1 MSTSAST
8 PAPVIAVHQL
18 RKRRGSRE
26 VLAGIDLAVAHGEI
40 HALLGPSGGGK
51 TTLLRCLNGLET
63 FDAGRID
70 VAGIELGPGLEDSQK
85 LRLVRM
91 RVGMVFQGYHLFPH
105 LTALENVTLAPVV
118 VGGTARAAALAE
130 AETLLAEVG
139 LEHRRHARPATLSG
153 GEQQRVAIARA
164 LATHPEALLLDEP
177 TAALDPERRQGV
189 LELLRRLAARGVA
202 LVLVTHEIGFA
213 REAADRVS
221 VLDGGLIIE
230 AGVARTVLTN
240 PASPRVR
247 AFLMAQGAQGAQE
260 THGTHEAQAA
270 QSLEG
275 VSVPGA
281 PAATS
286 PTPAPTPTSR
296 E

>member
-1 MSTSAST
+1 MSTSATSSDG
-8 PAPVIAVHQL
+8 PPVIAVHEL

-26 VLAGIDLAVAHGEI
+26 VLAGIDLTVARGEI

-51 TTLLRCLNGLET
+51 TTLLRCLNGLEI
-63 FDAGRID
+63 FDTGRID
-70 VAGIELGPGLEDSQK
+70 VAGIELGPGPGDPQK
-85 LRLVRM
+85 LRAVRT

-105 LTALENVTLAPVV
+105 LTALENIALAPVV
-118 VGGTARAAALAE
+118 VGGKPRAE
-130 AETLLAEVG
+130 ALSEAEALLAEVG
-139 LEHRRHARPATLSG
+139 LEHRQDARPPTLSG

-177 TAALDPERRQGV
+177 TAALDPERRKGV

-230 AGVARTVLTN
+230 AGVARTVLTS

-247 AFLMAQGAQGAQE
+247 AFLMTQGTG
-260 THGTHEAQAA
+260 EAP
-270 QSLEG
+270 SL
-275 VSVPGA
+275 
-281 PAATS
+281 PAAGS
-286 PTPAPTPTSR
+286 
-296 E
+296 

>member
-1 MSTSAST
+1 MSTSATSSDG
-8 PAPVIAVHQL
+8 PPVIAVHEL

-26 VLAGIDLAVAHGEI
+26 VLAGIDLTVARGEI

-51 TTLLRCLNGLET
+51 TTLLRCLNGLEI
-63 FDAGRID
+63 FDTGRID
-70 VAGIELGPGLEDSQK
+70 VAGIELGPGPGDPQK
-85 LRLVRM
+85 LRAVRT

-105 LTALENVTLAPVV
+105 LTALENIALAPVV
-118 VGGTARAAALAE
+118 VGGKPRAE
-130 AETLLAEVG
+130 ALSEAEALLAEVG
-139 LEHRRHARPATLSG
+139 LEHRQDARPPTLSG

-230 AGVARTVLTN
+230 AGVARTVLTS

-247 AFLMAQGAQGAQE
+247 AFLMTQGTG
-260 THGTHEAQAA
+260 EAP
-270 QSLEG
+270 SL
-275 VSVPGA
+275 
-281 PAATS
+281 PAAGS
-286 PTPAPTPTSR
+286 
-296 E
+296 